1 MKTSL
6 HALPS
11 DQESDIE
18 NPTGTTW
25 KRTLYIM
32 VFAQMMTSV
41 GFSSIFPFLPK
52 YVESLGSV
60 SGLSI
65 ELLAGLVFS
74 AQAFTMMLA
83 SPVWGTLAD
92 RYGRKVMVER
102 AMFSGAVLLF
112 LMAFVRSAE
121 ELVLLR
127 TIQGLVTGTVAA
139 ANALVAAVAPR
150 ERAGYAMGLL
160 QVGLGSGVA
169 FGPMLGG
176 AVADLLGYSFAFYI
190 TASLLLLAGVLVLF
204 GVQEKVEQ
212 KPATRQKSQG
222 FLSTWKQVLEARGV
236 VTSYV
241 LRFSSQMGR
250 MMITPIMPFLVE
262 LLLPGSTQINTYTG
276 LIVGIASAS
285 TTLSAGYL
293 GRLGDR
299 IGYRKVLIVSLAIAA
314 VLYGAQSQVTEV
326 WHLMILQAMVGI
338 ALGGVL
344 PAISA
349 LLAQFTRPGQEG
361 AVYGL
366 DNSINSAGRAVAP
379 MIGASVSL
387 WFGLRATFL
396 ATGAVFIITCI
407 LANVLLPSKTVD
419 ENSEVE

>member
-1 MKTSL
+1 VK
-6 HALPS
+6 
-11 DQESDIE
+11 
-18 NPTGTTW
+18 TW

-32 VFAQMMTSV
+32 VFAQLMTSV

-83 SPVWGTLAD
+83 SPVWGALAD
-92 RYGRKVMVER
+92 RYGRKIMVER
-102 AMFSGAVLLF
+102 AMFGGAILLL

-127 TIQGLVTGTVAA
+127 AVQGLVTGTVAA

-150 ERAGYAMGLL
+150 ERTGYAMGLL

-176 AVADLLGYSFAFYI
+176 AIADLLGYRSAFYV
-190 TASLLLLAGVLVLF
+190 TAALLFVAGLLVLF
-204 GVQEKVEQ
+204 GVKEKIEHV
-212 KPATRQKSQG
+212 PAARLNRTGLITTWRQILVVQG
-222 FLSTWKQVLEARGV
+222 VL
-236 VTSYV
+236 TSYV

-250 MMITPIMPFLVE
+250 MMINPMMPFLVE
-262 LLLPGSTQINTYTG
+262 SLAPTSTQINTFTG
-276 LIVGIASAS
+276 LIVGAASAT

-293 GRLGDR
+293 GQLGDR
-299 IGYRKVLIVSLAIAA
+299 LGYRKVLIVSLAAAA
-314 VLYGAQSQVTEV
+314 VLFGVQSQVTEV
-326 WHLMILQAMVGI
+326 WHLLVLQALVGI
-338 ALGGVL
+338 AMGGVL
-344 PAISA
+344 PSISA
-349 LLAQFTRPGQEG
+349 LLAQFTRHGQEG

-379 MIGASVSL
+379 LIGAAVSMG
-387 WFGLRATFL
+387 FGLRATFL
-396 ATGAVFIITCI
+396 ATGVVFMVTCL
-407 LANVLLPSKTVD
+407 LASILLPTIRAE
-419 ENSEVE
+419 ENSDN